1 MNTDK
6 LKSRIAAYSVKI
18 LECRRRVADIEAKS
32 IADNRAPDKIFSV
45 PYEIFSANQDMRNL
59 NARIKRM
66 VRDREKL
73 RDQLMDQA

>member
-6 LKSRIAAYSVKI
+6 LKSRIAAYSAKI
-18 LECRRRVADIEAKS
+18 LECRRRVADIDAKS
-32 IADNRAPDKIFSV
+32 IASNRV
-45 PYEIFSANQDMRNL
+45 PHEIFSDNQNVRNL

-73 RDQLMDQA
+73 RDQLMNQA

>member
-18 LECRRRVADIEAKS
+18 LECRRRVADIDAKT
-32 IADNRAPDKIFSV
+32 IAGNRV
-45 PYEIFSANQDMRNL
+45 PYEIFSDNQNVRNL

-73 RDQLMDQA
+73 RDQLMNQA